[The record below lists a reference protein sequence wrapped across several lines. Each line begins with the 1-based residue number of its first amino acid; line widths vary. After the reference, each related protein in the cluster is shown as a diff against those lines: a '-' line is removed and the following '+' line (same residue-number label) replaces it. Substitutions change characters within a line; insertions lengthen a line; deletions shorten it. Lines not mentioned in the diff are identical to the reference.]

1 MLRRLIVALAALALA
16 LAGAGCGGGG
26 DGGADKDAYVKEFNK
41 ADVALERTLTGI
53 GDDIRKRTSGREV
66 GDKLDEGARAL
77 DRAASSFGAI
87 DAPSDADA
95 AHRKIVDGLHRL
107 ATLFRDS
114 AGAARA
120 DDVAR
125 LTRTLRGLES
135 SPGAREIRAAQ
146 EELKAK
152 GYAVRDG

>member
-16 LAGAGCGGGG
+16 LTGCGGGG
-26 DGGADKDAYVKEFNK
+26 GGSDKDAYVKEFNK

-77 DRAASSFGAI
+77 DRAASDFGAI

-107 ATLFRDS
+107 ATLFRHS

-120 DDVAR
+120 DDVAK
-125 LTRTLRGLES
+125 LTRTLQGLES
-135 SPGAREIRAAQ
+135 SQGAREIRAAQ
-146 EELKAK
+146 QELKAK
-152 GYAVRDG
+152 GYAVREG